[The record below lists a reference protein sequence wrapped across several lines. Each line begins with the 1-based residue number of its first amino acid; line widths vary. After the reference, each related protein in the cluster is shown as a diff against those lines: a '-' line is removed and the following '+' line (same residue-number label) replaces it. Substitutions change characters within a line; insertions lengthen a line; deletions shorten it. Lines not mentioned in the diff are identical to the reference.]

1 MTSAEI
7 TDDPPAPEP
16 GGGAVIAQQS
26 LVCAMTPAVPEYV
39 IVERRSRKH
48 LWVLLGICLLGGL
61 LRFSFMDR
69 PELWGDDA
77 YTVYRTHADYQSML
91 DILQYDGFTPLHYE
105 LYWLLGKWH
114 ALTPHVVRL
123 LPATFGTLMVP
134 GMYFLAVQLL
144 RRRTAV

>member
-1 MTSAEI
+1 MTSATVTE
-7 TDDPPAPEP
+7 DLPAT
-16 GGGAVIAQQS
+16 
-26 LVCAMTPAVPEYV
+26 TPAVEGPGHAVGAPPGYDAPPPPPGAAYV

-48 LWVLLGICLLGGL
+48 LWVLLGICMLGGV

-105 LYWLLGKWH
+105 LYWVLGK
-114 ALTPHVVRL
+114 
-123 LPATFGTLMVP
+123 
-134 GMYFLAVQLL
+134 
-144 RRRTAV
+144 